1 MVRDLSA
8 KKSRWRVH
16 WVFCR
21 EPSLRFYDVAFQHF
35 FFSLEVSFVGHGLY
49 TRCAIPASRVSSE
62 YTHPFGFPEVPDV
75 YRIRHGLFADR
86 DVWALTC
93 RAGLRM
99 GKLFSGVRLYK
110 LGDRVDVSR
119 QSNDGVRTSILTLSA
134 LPRSTLPG

>member
-8 KKSRWRVH
+8 KKSRWGVH

-21 EPSLRFYDVAFQHF
+21 EHSLRFYDVAFQHF
-35 FFSLEVSFVGHGLY
+35 FFSLEVSFVGNGLY
-49 TRCAIPASRVSSE
+49 ARCAIPASRVSSE

-86 DVWALTC
+86 DVWAPTC
-93 RAGLRM
+93 RPGLCV

-110 LGDRVDVSR
+110 LGDGVDVSR
-119 QSNDGVRTSILTLSA
+119 QSNDGVGTSLLTLSA